1 MDAKKLDQKEKGLVD
16 QEISRRN
23 FLKATALGAAG
34 LSLSS
39 WVFTPFTYGAEKPIK
54 IGMIQEL
61 TVVATEYGY
70 WLDKVGKAAVAKLNA
85 EGGIAGRKVEIID
98 YDTKANPA
106 HGAQMFKKLILED
119 KVDFVMGSI
128 HTGVQT
134 ACLPIAVQFK
144 MPYFSGGAMAASLTG
159 KDAVPYYIR
168 IHTHALMQAVASW
181 EWAFKNLGKK
191 WALVVADYGWGHSL
205 EEEFG
210 KRVKAAGGKVQGIRA
225 PQTTKDFIPFL
236 QKIDP
241 DIDVLFTAF
250 LNPAALGV
258 MRQSVELGL
267 HKKMKRFTVICCTEG
282 IGQDV
287 VGKESTGAYYLEYQP
302 RYFDQV
308 PKELQPFERS
318 YRQAVGVTDDG
329 KDVKDLKITSA
340 HSHMWSMWTA
350 PYMIKQGVEQ
360 TGWKDN
366 AKNTDFIKYVVKMKI
381 KAGPWAPQGD
391 LIMREEDHQ
400 GFHDHYIS
408 EVTPDLKLKVLTRIP
423 KEKLMYE
430 PTVDLRTKL

>member
-1 MDAKKLDQKEKGLVD
+1 MARKIEEKVTNGFT
-16 QEISRRN
+16 RRD
-23 FLKATALGAAG
+23 FLKAGAAGAAG
-34 LSLSS
+34 LGLSS

-54 IGMIQEL
+54 IGMIQEM
-61 TVVATEYGY
+61 TVGATEYGY
-70 WLDKVGKAAVAKLNA
+70 WMDKVGKAAVAKLNA
-85 EGGIAGRKVEIID
+85 EGGIAGRKVEILD
-98 YDTKANPA
+98 YDTKFNPA
-106 HGAQMFKKLILED
+106 HGAQMFKKLVLED
-119 KVDFVMGSI
+119 KVDFIMGSI
-128 HTGVQT
+128 HSGVQL
-134 ACLPIAVQFK
+134 ACFPIAEQYK
-144 MPYFSGGAMAASLTG
+144 IPYFGGGAMASALTG
-159 KDAVPYYIR
+159 KAAVPYYIR
-168 IHTHALMQAVASW
+168 IHTHALMQAMAGW
-181 EWAFKNLGKK
+181 EWGFKNLGKN
-191 WALVVADYGWGHSL
+191 WAFVVADYAWGHSL

-225 PQTTKDFIPFL
+225 AQTTKDFIPFL

-287 VGKESTGAYYLEYQP
+287 VGKESAGAYYEEYHP
-302 RYFDQV
+302 RHFDQV
-308 PKELQPFERS
+308 PKELQPFERA

-329 KDVKDLKITSA
+329 RDVKDPKITSA
-340 HSHMWSMWTA
+340 HSHMWSMWTSA
-350 PYMIKQGVEQ
+350 YMIKQGVEQ
-360 TGWKDN
+360 TGWKDSSKN
-366 AKNTDFIKYVVKMKI
+366 ADFVKAVVKMKI

-391 LIMREEDHQ
+391 LVMREEDHQ

-408 EVTPDLKLKVLTRIP
+408 EVTPDLKLKVLLRIP

-430 PTVDLRTKL
+430 PTIDLRAKL

>member
-1 MDAKKLDQKEKGLVD
+1 MESKKSEGKVTNGL
-16 QEISRRN
+16 SRRN
-23 FLKATALGAAG
+23 FLKAGVAGAAG
-34 LSLSS
+34 LGLSS

-61 TVVATEYGY
+61 TVGATEYGY

-85 EGGIAGRKVEIID
+85 EGGIAGRKVELID
-98 YDTKANPA
+98 YDTKFNPA
-106 HGAQMFKKLILED
+106 HGAQMFKKLVLED
-119 KVDFVMGSI
+119 KVDFIMGSI
-128 HTGVQT
+128 HSGVQM
-134 ACLPIAVQFK
+134 ACFPLAEQFK
-144 MPYFSGGAMAASLTG
+144 IPYFSGGAMASALTG
-159 KDAVPYYIR
+159 KAAVPHYIR
-168 IHTHALMQAVASW
+168 IHTHALMQAMAGW
-181 EWAFKNLGKK
+181 EWGFKNLGKK
-191 WALVVADYGWGHSL
+191 WALVVADYAWGHSL

-210 KRVKAAGGKVQGIRA
+210 KRVMAAGGKAQAIRA
-225 PQTTKDFIPFL
+225 PQTTKDFVPFL

-282 IGQDV
+282 IGQEV
-287 VGKESTGAYYLEYQP
+287 VGKESAGAYYEEYHP
-302 RYFDQV
+302 RHFDQV
-308 PKELQPFERS
+308 PKELQPFERA

-329 KDVKDLKITSA
+329 KDTKDPKITSA
-340 HSHMWSMWTA
+340 HSHMWSMWTSA
-350 PYMIKQGVEQ
+350 YMIKQGVEQ
-360 TGWKDN
+360 TGWKD
-366 AKNTDFIKYVVKMKI
+366 ASKNPDFIKAVVKMKI

-391 LIMREEDHQ
+391 LVMREQDHQ

-408 EVTPDLKLKVLTRIP
+408 EVTPDLKLKVLLRIP

-430 PTVDLRTKL
+430 PTVDLRGKI